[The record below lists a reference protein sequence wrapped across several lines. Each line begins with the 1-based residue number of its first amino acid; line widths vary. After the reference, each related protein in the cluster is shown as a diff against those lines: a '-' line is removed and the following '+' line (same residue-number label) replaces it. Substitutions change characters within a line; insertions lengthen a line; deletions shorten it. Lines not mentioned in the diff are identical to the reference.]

1 MAGKTATINVTQFR
15 ADWDSHV
22 PIAFL
27 CVKYTITKDQ
37 VVRLRDHWQL
47 PLRLDRRLRFKPK
60 RPQPPTPE
68 EIAASESSLALA
80 PAIAARV
87 TCVNQ
92 MWTDREWAERAVTKP
107 KAFSLK
113 RVELTDELRD
123 DISEDE
129 W

>member
-1 MAGKTATINVTQFR
+1 MLGFATTGNCRCGSTV
-15 ADWDSHV
+15 ACDSS
-22 PIAFL
+22 
-27 CVKYTITKDQ
+27 Q
-37 VVRLRDHWQL
+37 S
-47 PLRLDRRLRFKPK
+47 DRSRR
-60 RPQPPTPE
+60 RPE

-87 TCVNQ
+87 TCVHQ

>member
-15 ADWDSHV
+15 ADWDLHV

-60 RPQPPTPE
+60 RPQPPTPRRNRCE
-68 EIAASESSLALA
+68 RIEPGSGSRHRGPRDLRSSD
-80 PAIAARV
+80 V
-87 TCVNQ
+87 
-92 MWTDREWAERAVTKP
+92 DRPRMV
-107 KAFSLK
+107 
-113 RVELTDELRD
+113 
-123 DISEDE
+123 
-129 W
+129 